1 MKSLVNVLNE
11 CLVSEAKDVFDWS
24 RYDEEEK
31 ENLDMRCEEL
41 SLEYVIIP
49 ADKVKYNDDV
59 ADWLLEYSD
68 SVVEKPFDREAKAL
82 LKSFGIDPNN
92 VEVFRHTV
100 VEDYDYA
107 EVILYTPKG
116 SSTEGEDYDFAV
128 EDVFPND

>member
-1 MKSLVNVLNE
+1 MKSLVNILNE
-11 CLVSEAKDVFDWS
+11 SLVSEAKDVFDWGK
-24 RYDEEEK
+24 YGEEEK

-82 LKSFGIDPNN
+82 LKSFGIDHNK

-116 SSTEGEDYDFAV
+116 SSTEGEDHDFAV
-128 EDVFPND
+128 EDVFSND

>member
-11 CLVSEAKDVFDWS
+11 CCINEAKDIFDWS
-24 RYDEEEK
+24 KYGEEEK

-49 ADKVKYNDDV
+49 ANKVKYNDDV

-92 VEVFRHTV
+92 VEVFRHTA

-128 EDVFPND
+128 EDIFPND

>member
-1 MKSLVNVLNE
+1 MKSLSEHINESLVN
-11 CLVSEAKDVFDWS
+11 EAKDVFDWS
-24 RYDEEEK
+24 KYDEEEK

-49 ADKVKYNDDV
+49 ANKVKYNDAV

-92 VEVFRHTV
+92 VEVFRHTA

-128 EDVFPND
+128 QELFPGE

>member
-1 MKSLVNVLNE
+1 MKSLSEHINE

-24 RYDEEEK
+24 KYGEEEK

-49 ADKVKYNDDV
+49 ANKVKYNNDV

>member
-24 RYDEEEK
+24 KYDEEEK

-41 SLEYVIIP
+41 SLEYMIIP
-49 ADKVKYNDDV
+49 ANKVKYNNAV

-92 VEVFRHTV
+92 VEVFRHTA

-116 SSTEGEDYDFAV
+116 SSTEGEDHDFAV
-128 EDVFPND
+128 EDIFPND

>member
-1 MKSLVNVLNE
+1 MKSLSKHISE
-11 CLVSEAKDVFDWS
+11 SLVSEAKNVFDWS
-24 RYDEEEK
+24 KYDEEEK

-82 LKSFGIDPNN
+82 LKSFGIDPNK
-92 VEVFRHTV
+92 VEVFRHTS

-116 SSTEGEDYDFAV
+116 SSTEGEDHDFAV